1 MNTKSI
7 SIRREIYEELLKI
20 QTELA
25 ISVGFKVSVADAIQ
39 YLINHYQRT
48 K

>member
-7 SIRREIYEELLKI
+7 SIRREVYEELLKI
-20 QTELA
+20 QTEL
-25 ISVGFKVSVADAIQ
+25 IGSVGFKVSVADTIQ